1 MRTVRCQLAAVLA
14 VTATA
19 LTACSATMSKDECRT
34 VDWRTVGYEDGVAG
48 RSGER
53 IGEHR
58 KACAEHGVTPDLNA
72 YRAGRAEGLREY
84 CQPHNGYRAGV
95 NGAPYYDSCPP
106 ELAPAFVAAYESGR
120 ELYVRERRVADAD
133 SAIAYRRREI
143 ARLESKVADRALTA
157 INENATP
164 RSGPTQ
170 CSTPSTPPSAS
181 GSSSP
186 RWPSSSAT
194 VPATSRSSRRTAP
207 PLPRCPDQLRQT
219 ASTLLPSGSTRND
232 A

>member
-1 MRTVRCQLAAVLA
+1 
-14 VTATA
+14 
-19 LTACSATMSKDECRT
+19 MSKDECRT

-95 NGAPYYDSCPP
+95 TGAPYYDSCPP

-120 ELYVRERRVADAD
+120 ELYVRERRVSDADA
-133 SAIAYRRREI
+133 AIAYRRREI
-143 ARLESKVADRALTA
+143 ARLESRLADRTLTV
-157 INENATP
+157 ISDTATP
-164 RSGPTQ
+164 EERTRRGARHQ
-170 CSTPSTPPSAS
+170 AC
-181 GSSSP
+181 
-186 RWPSSSAT
+186 
-194 VPATSRSSRRTAP
+194 RRTHRPAQVGDHRARTRSR
-207 PLPRCPDQLRQT
+207 PLPAGARD
-219 ASTLLPSGSTRND
+219 LPLHRRLD
-232 A
+232 ALIVPVR